1 MAVHT
6 GIARYLEYLYIHIGA
21 TEEADVSY
29 VTPGKVS
36 ASPPPGATQGG
47 RLDSVLSLPP
57 RCVYYLRC
65 MHWLLYERYGAWA
78 AGRHGF
84 DVFHESFYTPARLGG
99 AAAQVFTLHDLSLV
113 KWPQAHSED
122 RRLFFNRFFDS
133 RFKEADHI
141 IVPSRFVR
149 DELCEY
155 AGSEGGN
162 VTVIHEG
169 VDPRFRRVSPET
181 VEAARK
187 RYGLPSEYGLFVGT
201 LEPRKNLSTLL
212 KGISRAKADLP
223 LVVVGWS
230 GWGDPAFQAELDRLS
245 LRDRVFFP
253 GYVDDADLIAL
264 YGGAS
269 VFFYPSLYEGFGL
282 PLLEAMACE
291 VPVLCS
297 SAASLPEVAGEAALL
312 VGAMD
317 ADAWAEGIDRLVFDS
332 ALGRDLVAKGKE
344 RIGHFSW
351 DQAARRTLDVF
362 ASVL

>member
-1 MAVHT
+1 
-6 GIARYLEYLYIHIGA
+6 
-21 TEEADVSY
+21 
-29 VTPGKVS
+29 
-36 ASPPPGATQGG
+36 
-47 RLDSVLSLPP
+47 
-57 RCVYYLRC
+57 

-78 AGRHGF
+78 AGRPRF
-84 DVFHESFYTPARLGG
+84 RRLSRKFLHPGQAGG
-99 AAAQVFTLHDLSLV
+99 GLPPRSSLCTTSP
-113 KWPQAHSED
+113 WSSGP
-122 RRLFFNRFFDS
+122 RRIPRTGVLFFNRFFDS

-155 AGSEGGN
+155 VGSEGGN

-181 VEAARK
+181 VGGGQGAVTAF
-187 RYGLPSEYGLFVGT
+187 LPNMVFFVGT

-297 SAASLPEVAGEAALL
+297 SAASLPEVAGDAALL

-344 RIGHFSW
+344 RIGHFTLGPGRSR
-351 DQAARRTLDVF
+351 DPGRVCLRPVTDSAGSLFFRYQFTFQTAARKGIK
-362 ASVL
+362 A